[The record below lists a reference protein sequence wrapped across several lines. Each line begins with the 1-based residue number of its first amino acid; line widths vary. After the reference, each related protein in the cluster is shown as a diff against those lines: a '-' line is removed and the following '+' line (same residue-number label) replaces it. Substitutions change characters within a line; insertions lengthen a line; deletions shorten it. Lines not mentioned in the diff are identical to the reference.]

1 MGLNTS
7 VTWKPIK
14 GFPDYLVS
22 SDGRVK
28 SLKKSAAR
36 ELKTWMCRDYHQVN
50 LRVKG
55 VRKHFYVHRLVAEH
69 YIPNPDKL
77 PEVNHINEDK
87 LDNRVE
93 NLEWCDRVANAKHS
107 ARAGKGLYKLGRPLN
122 REEVVTIKDLL
133 GEGLSST
140 KIAEM
145 FGVSRSA
152 IQHIR
157 MGRTW
162 RNI

>member
-7 VTWKPIK
+7 ITWKPVK
-14 GFPDYLVS
+14 GFPQYLIS

-28 SLKKSAAR
+28 SFKINQPRDLKP
-36 ELKTWMCRDYHQVN
+36 WMCRGYKQVN
-50 LRVKG
+50 LTDRG
-55 VRKHFYVHRLVAEH
+55 FRKHFTLHRLVAEH
-69 YIPNPDKL
+69 YIPNPDNL